1 MAFYD
6 NTLLLSNAQSLAGAA
21 TTVISTSTYDITGAG
36 SGTAPSMIWGTSTF
50 LQSDVMIGRQMYA
63 YFTVTTAFSAT
74 TALTVRIQAAPPATG
89 NVAGTWVN
97 LYQSAA
103 FTGATDLAVGS
114 QLVVPIPPL
123 AMIKAAESM
132 PRFYRFAY
140 VNTTSATFSA
150 GAFTA
155 GILLDAPTG
164 MVSTLYPS
172 NFASGL

>member
-50 LQSDVMIGRQMYA
+50 LQADVMVGRPMYMYA
-63 YFTVTTAFSAT
+63 TVTTAFTAT
-74 TALTVRIQAAPPATG
+74 ASTLTFVIEAAPPAAG
-89 NVAGTWVN
+89 NVPGTWVTI
-97 LYQSAA
+97 YQSAA
-103 FTGATDLAVGS
+103 FAGTSLTATS

-123 AMIKAAESM
+123 ALIKAGESM
-132 PRFYRFAY
+132 PRFYRFRYAMG
-140 VNTTSATFSA
+140 SGTFSA
-150 GAFTA
+150 GNITS
-155 GILLDAPTG
+155 GILLDTPTG